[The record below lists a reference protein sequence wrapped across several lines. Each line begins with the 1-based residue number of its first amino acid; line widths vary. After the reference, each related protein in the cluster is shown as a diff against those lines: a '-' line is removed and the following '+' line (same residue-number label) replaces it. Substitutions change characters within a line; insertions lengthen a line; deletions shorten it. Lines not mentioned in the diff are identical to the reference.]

1 MSVIISLHSNTNAW
15 QQNTDQG
22 RPINNQTALQSQN
35 AALLGQGNQMGQVVQ
50 SQLNS
55 DLGPLPPGWEQG
67 VTPDGD
73 IYYIDHTNK
82 TTSWLDPRQKQRELI
97 VFYHY
102 YYYYYFYYYY

>member
-1 MSVIISLHSNTNAW
+1 
-15 QQNTDQG
+15 
-22 RPINNQTALQSQN
+22 
-35 AALLGQGNQMGQVVQ
+35 MGQVAQ

-82 TTSWLDPRQKQRELI
+82 TTSWHDPRPKQRELI
-97 VFYHY
+97 VVYHDLIWRLTKLVNLLY
-102 YYYYYFYYYY
+102 CSTGNNIFSHDIG